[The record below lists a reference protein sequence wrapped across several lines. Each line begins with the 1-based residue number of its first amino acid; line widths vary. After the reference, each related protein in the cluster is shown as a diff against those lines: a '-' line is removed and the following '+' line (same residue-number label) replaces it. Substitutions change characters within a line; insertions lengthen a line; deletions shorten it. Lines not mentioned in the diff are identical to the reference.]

1 MRNRGSSVFPLHA
14 VPLLLTVLM
23 TMLSACGG
31 KRVKTSTPAARS
43 ATSVPHTPRVG
54 DTQTGIASWYGD
66 PYHGR
71 IAANG
76 EVYDMDAFTA
86 AHQTLPFETFVRV
99 TNLTNNKTVDVRIT
113 DRGPFVDGRIIDL
126 SRAAAREI
134 DMIGP
139 GIVKVRL
146 EVIQSPTQ
154 NARVFFYS
162 VQVGAFQDRSRAELL
177 RDQADK
183 VTGGARIAE
192 TKDAPHLYRVLVA
205 RESARE
211 RAEEL
216 AQRLRAGG
224 FSALVVRLEE

>member
-1 MRNRGSSVFPLHA
+1 MPKRRSRVLPLHA
-14 VPLLLTVLM
+14 VMMIL

-31 KRVKTSTPAARS
+31 KHVRTSRPA
-43 ATSVPHTPRVG
+43 VPNVAGTARVG

-86 AHQTLPFETFVRV
+86 AHQTLPFEIFVRV

-113 DRGPFVDGRIIDL
+113 DRGPFVEGRIIDL

-139 GIVKVRL
+139 GTARVRL
-146 EVIQSPTQ
+146 EVIQPTTQ

-162 VQVGAFQDRSRAELL
+162 VQVGAFQDRSRAEVL
-177 RDQADK
+177 RGQADN
-183 VTGGARIAE
+183 VTGGARIMG
-192 TKDAPHLYRVLVA
+192 TKEPPHLYRVLVA
-205 RESARE
+205 RESVRE

-216 AQRLRAGG
+216 AQRLRAEG
-224 FSALVVRLEE
+224 FTALVVRLDE